1 MNQSVLLNVHV
12 LQGETTIFF
21 GNDICEQ
28 IEAFESRYRL
38 TPEIL
43 AFVACSLSTAQCLAS
58 PTPIPHPPPSL
69 IPHLCTFVGM
79 VDVVKV
85 M

>member
-1 MNQSVLLNVHV
+1 MSF

-28 IEAFESRYRL
+28 IEV
-38 TPEIL
+38 PEIWRL
-43 AFVACSLSTAQCLAS
+43 LRAHCPVPTIQCLAS
-58 PTPIPHPPPSL
+58 PTPIPHPPPLL